1 MKKSDRTRQY
11 IIEKTAP
18 VFNKQGYTGTS
29 LAALEQATG
38 LTKGS
43 LYGNFQ
49 DKEEMALEVFEY
61 SVEVMRTEFGKEI
74 GGKKTSKDKLAAM
87 MNTFAAYVFDPPIEG
102 GCPILNNAVESDD
115 FNPALRKAVV
125 SAIDRLVAYIARLLD
140 EGKKSGEFRKDVRSR
155 ELAYVFFT
163 SIEGAIMVSRVSAND
178 SAMKAVV
185 KHNKEILDQISL

>member
-1 MKKSDRTRQY
+1 MKKSDRTRQF

-43 LYGNFQ
+43 LYGNFH
-49 DKEEMALEVFEY
+49 DKEEMALEVFQY

-74 GGKKTSKDKLAAM
+74 SVKKNSKDKLIAM
-87 MNTFAAYVFDPPIEG
+87 MNTFAAYVFHPPIDG

-115 FNPALRKAVV
+115 FNPAMRKAVV
-125 SAIDRLVAYIARLLD
+125 SAIDRMVGNIARLID
-140 EGKKSGEFRKDVRSR
+140 EGKKNGEFRKDVKSR

-178 SAMKAVV
+178 SAMKAIV